1 MVLRGRNDVKFK
13 GVFSAVAALSL
24 VVVPTLGA
32 AAPVAPR
39 AKIAT
44 PLTNPAPEKV
54 TGDSAISGSGII
66 IALLA
71 LAAVVGGALAAGSST
86 KTPTS
91 A

>member
-24 VVVPTLGA
+24 VVPTLGA

-44 PLTNPAPEKV
+44 PLTKPAPEKV
-54 TGDSAISGSGII
+54 SGDSAISGSGII